1 MAAPSNSTSASF
13 FRKAERL
20 AFVSSSLGLVVEVLG
35 VALGVAALI
44 VALAL
49 RDLPPDAPFW
59 GLELLGLGAGFGAV
73 AGLCWW
79 LERRPSR
86 RDALRRVDDWFEL
99 DGALVTA
106 WELECGAVTAPS
118 FQAGLA
124 ARVSRVLADKKEIG
138 RAAFALTLPIL
149 MVPLAGAAVL
159 AGVQEERLEEARLLE
174 TQAAERGGGAGTD
187 SGASAPLVG
196 APPEQEQP
204 ALGSKDL
211 GDLDDPDAALA
222 AEIADL
228 EAMQKQL
235 ADAQPASNPDDKKS
249 LSPGAKD
256 KLQERIAERI
266 AELEAIASGE
276 NKPDEASP
284 DGDEGSNPGNGP
296 GNGSNEGTERPSGVT
311 GGADQGRISAFQGIS
326 PTGAW
331 WPERQDEIVRSWLL
345 RLEGTEPAAE

>member
-1 MAAPSNSTSASF
+1 MAPSPSSTNASF

-20 AFVSSSLGLVVEVLG
+20 AFASSSLGLMVEVAG
-35 VALGVAALI
+35 VVLGVAALI

-59 GLELLGLGAGFGAV
+59 GAELLGLGACFGAA

-86 RDALRRVDDWFEL
+86 RDALRRVDEWFEL
-99 DGALVTA
+99 EGALVTA
-106 WELECGAVTAPS
+106 WELECGAVSAPS
-118 FQAGLA
+118 FQDALGT
-124 ARVSRVLADKKEIG
+124 RVSRVLADKKEIG

-159 AGVQEERLEEARLLE
+159 AGVQEDRLEEARTLE
-174 TQAAERGGGAGTD
+174 ARAMERGTDAGTD
-187 SGASAPLVG
+187 TVTSAPILG
-196 APPEQEQP
+196 AKTDP
-204 ALGSKDL
+204 A
-211 GDLDDPDAALA
+211 DPDPGLQNLADPEAALA

-228 EAMQKQL
+228 EAMQQQL
-235 ADAQPASNPDDKKS
+235 ADAQTALGSNDMEA
-249 LSPGAKD
+249 LSPGANE

-266 AELEAIASGE
+266 AELEALASGE
-276 NKPDEASP
+276 TKSGEASP
-284 DGDEGSNPGNGP
+284 GGEQGANPGKGP
-296 GNGSNEGTERPSGVT
+296 GNGSNEGTDGASGVT
-311 GGADQGRISAFQGIS
+311 DGADQGRISAFQGIS

-345 RLEGTEPAAE
+345 RLEGKDPAAE